1 MVAVIC
7 CSLVAC
13 GNKVDNLIEEIA
25 TLENDEITLADEE
38 RIDKIYDKYF
48 ALSEEDKAKITNYNI
63 LKEASA
69 EVNRLVQTKE
79 TMQCV
84 WILLV
89 CGFFGGLFG
98 FLFKLSGLF
107 GSELCVFFLHA
118 GVELFGNVGV
128 ALGVAGNDH
137 IACNLG
143 IDAGGIVSAAVD
155 GIKCAHAVLDDER

>member
-48 ALSEEDKAKITNYNI
+48 ALSQEDKAKITNYDI

-84 WILLV
+84 
-89 CGFFGGLFG
+89 
-98 FLFKLSGLF
+98 
-107 GSELCVFFLHA
+107 
-118 GVELFGNVGV
+118 
-128 ALGVAGNDH
+128 
-137 IACNLG
+137 
-143 IDAGGIVSAAVD
+143 
-155 GIKCAHAVLDDER
+155 